1 MAPAG
6 RGGPGAVFAGGG
18 REGVCAPAR
27 TPARGRRG
35 ASRSAMAGRA
45 DQGYAARAMV
55 DEHLTPVLMA
65 CSESELAV
73 LIEFLGRPPTG
84 LMWSDRRLRDP
95 RATREERVAAVVERI
110 LRLGAHSVL
119 GRTSPGGPSYLQVV
133 CDALEENGVTEAPAA
148 GIGELEQRVVRY
160 VLDAGFDALPE
171 DTQQTLLAKFYAGET
186 YADGIAD
193 LSFVHDYVTHV
204 VPERKALLPAR
215 AARVAGGKLADKA
228 IDNVKKRLLRLGL
241 RVVLRGAAGPIY
253 QAIRVWGWLGPAFRY
268 TVPAIAYVAYLRWR
282 QAAPAQAA

>member
-1 MAPAG
+1 
-6 RGGPGAVFAGGG
+6 
-18 REGVCAPAR
+18 
-27 TPARGRRG
+27 
-35 ASRSAMAGRA
+35 MAGRA
-45 DQGYAARAMV
+45 DQGYAARAMF

-119 GRTSPGGPSYLQVV
+119 GRTNPGGPSYLQVV
-133 CDALEENGVTEAPAA
+133 CDALEEIGGSEAPAA
-148 GIGELEQRVVRY
+148 GGIAELEQRVVRY

-171 DTQQTLLAKFYAGET
+171 DTRQQLLAKFHAGET

-193 LSFVHDYVTHV
+193 LSFLHDYVTHV
-204 VPERKALLPAR
+204 VPERKALLPGR
-215 AARVAGGKLADKA
+215 AARVAGEKLADKA
-228 IDNVKKRLLRLGL
+228 IVNVQRRLLRFGL
-241 RVVLRGAAGPIY
+241 RVVLRGAAGPVY
-253 QAIRVWGWLGPAFRY
+253 QAIRAWGWLGPAFRY
-268 TVPAIAYVAYLRWR
+268 TVPAIAYVSYLRWR
-282 QAAPAQAA
+282 QAAPARAA